1 MDLLWHGFLVVLG
14 FIPIAIAAYVWR
26 LRRKQPS
33 TLRFSSLTLIHQA
46 LPPSSR
52 WRRHL
57 PFALFLSALASLIV
71 AAARPVTVVSVPG
84 GQATIILA
92 LDVSRSMCSTDI
104 PPNRL
109 EAAKASALSF
119 IQRQRSSTQIGIV
132 AFARTA
138 ELIQA
143 PTSDVELL
151 QDAIESLV
159 VGRRTAIGS
168 AILRGLDAI
177 AELDPNV
184 APSFREGSATLAPT
198 PVPEG
203 AYAPAVIVLLTDGAN
218 NDGAWPPDAAQQAA
232 DRGIRVYT
240 IGFGTESGSEFLP
253 FCGERF
259 AENDPFSGGQFFGGG
274 GGGGGGG
281 GFRRGIDEET
291 LKLIADKTGGEYYA
305 PTSADEL
312 NQVFRDLPT
321 YLITKHETTEVSVVF
336 AAAGAILTALAV
348 VLALRWQPLP

>member
-1 MDLLWHGFLVVLG
+1 VDLLWPGFLVVLG

-138 ELIQA
+138 V
-143 PTSDVELL
+143 PTRSLLRASTRSADLL
-151 QDAIESLV
+151 QVNCLTGVRTETQALQPSQA
-159 VGRRTAIGS
+159 GR
-168 AILRGLDAI
+168 
-177 AELDPNV
+177 
-184 APSFREGSATLAPT
+184 
-198 PVPEG
+198 
-203 AYAPAVIVLLTDGAN
+203 
-218 NDGAWPPDAAQQAA
+218 
-232 DRGIRVYT
+232 
-240 IGFGTESGSEFLP
+240 
-253 FCGERF
+253 
-259 AENDPFSGGQFFGGG
+259 
-274 GGGGGGG
+274 
-281 GFRRGIDEET
+281 
-291 LKLIADKTGGEYYA
+291 
-305 PTSADEL
+305 
-312 NQVFRDLPT
+312 
-321 YLITKHETTEVSVVF
+321 
-336 AAAGAILTALAV
+336 
-348 VLALRWQPLP
+348 

>member
-1 MDLLWHGFLVVLG
+1 VDLLWPGFLVVLG

-177 AELDPNV
+177 AELDPNDIT
-184 APSFREGSATLAPT
+184 R
-198 PVPEG
+198 
-203 AYAPAVIVLLTDGAN
+203 IV
-218 NDGAWPPDAAQQAA
+218 
-232 DRGIRVYT
+232 GI
-240 IGFGTESGSEFLP
+240 
-253 FCGERF
+253 
-259 AENDPFSGGQFFGGG
+259 
-274 GGGGGGG
+274 
-281 GFRRGIDEET
+281 EE
-291 LKLIADKTGGEYYA
+291 KPRHPK
-305 PTSADEL
+305 S
-312 NQVFRDLPT
+312 N
-321 YLITKHETTEVSVVF
+321 
-336 AAAGAILTALAV
+336 LAV
-348 VLALRWQPLP
+348 TGLYIFDSKVFDFIRQIRPSERGQLEITDVNNLYIQAGNITWAKLDGFWSDAGTFDSLYRTNVYWARKNLGAHKERELTSF